1 MKYLIVGRTSS
12 GKDYLAKKLVQRGLK
27 QVISYTT
34 REKRTPN
41 EDTHIF
47 ITKDEAETYPMEDK
61 VARTVIDDA
70 EYFATRQQVN
80 ESDIYIIDPRG
91 LDMLVANMPETEF
104 QVIYVKADDDMNRKI
119 NAVKRADDK
128 IKAEEKFMS
137 RDADEDEQFSEFE
150 DKIFN
155 RMDSEA
161 CFPNNVNTVL
171 IYTNDYSDEN
181 VTTYAEKLVNRKK
194 QIEHMT
200 AVVAECLELGLLQK
214 SEKLDING
222 QPMVRSYV
230 ESENGETVPSD
241 DSTQEHCAI
250 RLIGNAS
257 DFTYVMEQWLA
268 LSKRFD

>member
-1 MKYLIVGRTSS
+1 MIYLIVGRTGS
-12 GKDYLAKKLVQRGLK
+12 GKDYLAKKLVQHGLK

-104 QVIYVKADDDMNRKI
+104 QIIYVKADDDMNRKI

-150 DKIFN
+150 DKIFS
-155 RMDSEA
+155 RMDAEV
-161 CFPNNVNTVL
+161 CFPKNINTVL

-181 VTTYAEKLVNRKK
+181 ITKYAEKLINRKS

-200 AVVAECLELGLLQK
+200 SVVSECLELGIL
-214 SEKLDING
+214 EKADQNDVHGDVKVQSFI
-222 QPMVRSYV
+222 
-230 ESENGETVPSD
+230 EDENGEVTVKD
-241 DSTQEHCAI
+241 AVTQEHCAI
-250 RLIGNAS
+250 RIIGNVN
-257 DFTYVMEQWLA
+257 DFSYIVGQWLA
-268 LSKRFD
+268 LSKKFE